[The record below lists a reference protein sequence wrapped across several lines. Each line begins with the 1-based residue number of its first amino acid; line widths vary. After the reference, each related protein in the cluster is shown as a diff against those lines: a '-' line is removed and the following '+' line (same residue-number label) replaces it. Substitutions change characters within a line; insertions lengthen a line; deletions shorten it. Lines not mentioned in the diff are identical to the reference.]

1 MQPQVCGLV
10 HRGADFHVA
19 DIPSPKRKKK
29 DRAEQNTLSVL
40 PSLPAREVTAPP
52 KRREK
57 SGVCVCVCVCR
68 GSAFLETESGKD
80 FLS

>member
-1 MQPQVCGLV
+1 M
-10 HRGADFHVA
+10 A

-29 DRAEQNTLSVL
+29 NSAEQNMLSVP

-57 SGVCVCVCVCR
+57 SGVCVCVCVCFP
-68 GSAFLETESGKD
+68 FLETESGKD
-80 FLS
+80 VLS